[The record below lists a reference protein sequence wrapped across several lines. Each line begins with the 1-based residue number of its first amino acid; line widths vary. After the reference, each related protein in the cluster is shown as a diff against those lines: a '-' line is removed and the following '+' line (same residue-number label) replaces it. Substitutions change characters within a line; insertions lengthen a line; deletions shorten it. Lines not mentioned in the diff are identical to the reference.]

1 MSAVNDHVI
10 GISSVHLKEIGKL
23 LDADALVI
31 FSPIV
36 SGLDTQVKQNIE
48 SLDSKRSNR
57 LVVVLDT
64 YGGVIEVVERIVN
77 TIRKHY
83 NEMDVI
89 IPDHAMSAGT
99 IFALSADNIYM
110 NYFSYLGPIDPQ
122 VVQVDGRLSPAL
134 GYLEQFNRLSEESK
148 NRELTQ
154 PEAILLEKLD
164 LADLYRYDQA
174 REHSVELIE
183 DWLSKYKFKSWTK
196 TETKGSVVT
205 GRKKKSRAKA
215 IAKQLN
221 NTKRWHAHGR
231 GINMFVMREELKL
244 KIEDFDENDKLSS
257 QIRSLYDL
265 VTDYMGKTGL
275 HMHIDIQGLKN
286 E

>member
-1 MSAVNDHVI
+1 MSTVNYHVI
-10 GISSVHLKEIGKL
+10 GISRSHLREIGIL
-23 LDADALVI
+23 LKADALVI
-31 FSPIV
+31 FSPMV
-36 SGLDTQVKQNIE
+36 SGLDAQVKHNIE
-48 SLDSKRSNR
+48 SLDSNRADR
-57 LVVVLDT
+57 LVVILDT

-77 TIRKHY
+77 TIRKYY

-122 VVQVDGRLSPAL
+122 VVQSDGRLSPAL
-134 GYLEQFNRLSEESK
+134 GYLEQFNRLSDESK
-148 NRELTQ
+148 DRELTQ
-154 PEAILLEKLD
+154 AEAILLEKLD

-183 DWLSKYKFKSWTK
+183 DWLSKYKFKSWIN
-196 TETKGSVVT
+196 TETKKEIVT
-205 GRKKKSRAKA
+205 EEKRKSRAKD

-231 GINMFVMREELKL
+231 GINMHIMKEELKL
-244 KIEDFDENDKLSS
+244 KIEDFDTNDKLSS
-257 QIRSLYDL
+257 QIRLPY
-265 VTDYMGKTGL
+265 
-275 HMHIDIQGLKN
+275 N
-286 E
+286 P